1 MSPALWVKVSDEVG
15 LPAELSA
22 AEQARLASV
31 FDSANPTSAWSRAL
45 ARLGLPMPEPAP
57 PVLRFVRGV
66 PFFNGSLLAWVS
78 SQGTVEPYEGQGGEV
93 LYRSRLGLFGI
104 FRVMRAQWRL
114 EMSLKAFEKIEDP
127 LEESIALGIAIQALV
142 QRLPASSE
150 TETAAW
156 LAAPAAAPA
165 PLRPTLSKLLV
176 LQKRRNELSK
186 AWAKL
191 FPSSAP
197 PASGQ
202 DLPPH
207 FWNEPPVL
215 SQKPEVAGKGEPLL
229 GNELRGIPIGPG
241 LAEGRLLLV
250 DDHAAPFPSGDS
262 FVLLFPKA
270 RPETTE
276 LFGRGVAVLFAE
288 GGALSH
294 ACSVAR
300 EQGIVCVSGLGRGL
314 VEAARLWQRERKKI
328 LVRVDGGSGQVFCSE
343 MPD

>member
-22 AEQARLASV
+22 DEQARLASV
-31 FDSANPTSAWSRAL
+31 FDSASPTSAWSRAL

-57 PVLRFVRGV
+57 PVVRFVGGV
-66 PFFNGSLLAWVS
+66 PYFNGSLLAWVS
-78 SQGTVEPYEGQGGEV
+78 SQGTVEPHEGEGGEV

-114 EMSLKAFEKIEDP
+114 EMFLKAIEEIEDP

-142 QRLPASSE
+142 QRLPARSE

-165 PLRPTLSKLLV
+165 PLRPTLSKLLA
-176 LQKRRNELSK
+176 LQKRRNELSR

-191 FPSSAP
+191 FPASAF
-197 PASGQ
+197 PATGQ

-207 FWNEPPVL
+207 FWNEPPAL
-215 SQKPEVAGKGEPLL
+215 SQKPEAAGTGDPLL
-229 GNELRGIPIGPG
+229 GKELHGIPIGAG
-241 LAEGRLLLV
+241 QVEGRLLLV
-250 DDHAAPFPSGDS
+250 DDHAAPIQGDGP

-276 LFGRGVAVLFAE
+276 LFGRGAAVLFAE

-314 VEAARLWQRERKKI
+314 VQAARLWQQQRKKI
-328 LVRVDGGSGQVFCSE
+328 LVRVDGGSGQVLCSE